1 MVDLVIGVGGI
12 IVVFSIAYITS
23 VRRKRKAEAEAE
35 SDNE

>member
-1 MVDLVIGVGGI
+1 MIDLAIGVGGI

-23 VRRKRKAEAEAE
+23 VRRKRRAEAE